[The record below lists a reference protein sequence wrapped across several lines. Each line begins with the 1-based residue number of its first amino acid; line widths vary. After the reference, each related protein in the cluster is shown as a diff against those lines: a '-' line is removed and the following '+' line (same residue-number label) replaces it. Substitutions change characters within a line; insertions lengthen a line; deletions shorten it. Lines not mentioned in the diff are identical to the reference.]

1 MWYDTVSHAHPPAL
15 RCACESLGA
24 ERLILGSDFPY
35 ETGNRFQRA
44 VDYIKQS
51 GLAEQDAEGILETN
65 APRLL
70 GLEPT

>member
-35 ETGNRFQRA
+35 ETGDLYQRA
-44 VDYIKQS
+44 VDYISQS
-51 GLAEQDAEGILETN
+51 GLAEQNAERILDTN

-70 GLEPT
+70 GLGPA